1 MKAFTERIYP
11 WILHMYPAEFREEYG
26 AEMGQ
31 VFRELY
37 AEQQQHGSVA
47 LMSWCVQTF
56 LDLGVS
62 AMHEHLLILWQD
74 LSYGLRTLRKN
85 LGFTIVA
92 VLTLALGIGANTA
105 IFSVVNAVL
114 LRALPYESPE
124 RLVQVWENNP
134 LQGLS
139 RGSVSGLDFLDWR
152 TQNQVFSHIALYR
165 TGVFNLKSKTSPER
179 VYGSIISA
187 EFFNVM
193 GVKPLLG
200 RSFLYEEEKTGA
212 DQVVVISDQLW
223 QERFAGQLNVIGKTM
238 MIDARRYTIVGVMPP
253 SFQFPRFGNELW
265 VPFVFNTKEMQERSS
280 HFARSVARLK
290 PDVSLNQAA
299 NQMRVVARNL
309 ERQYP
314 DSNTGR
320 GIDLVPL
327 QDEIVGRVRSSLLL
341 LSGAVFAIL
350 LIACANVANLLLSRS
365 IFRQK
370 EIAIRIALG
379 ASRRRIVRQLLTES
393 ALLTAMGTI
402 LGMLLAFGGVKLLVA
417 LSADSLPRTNEISV
431 DRTVLAFTLI
441 IALLS
446 TVLFGLLPAFQL
458 ANNDLNYAL
467 KDSGRSATGGKER
480 NRLQN
485 LLVVAEIALALVL
498 LISAGLLT
506 QSFLKLQSV
515 DPGFNP
521 RQVLV
526 TNITLPEAKYNNDRS
541 QITFFDQVIARLQS
555 LPGVQSASV
564 VSTLP
569 LSGNSS
575 DANFVVEGQPA
586 PKLGQEPD
594 AGYIIIGSD
603 YPKTMGIPL
612 LRGRTFNVYDD
623 GKGQKVAL
631 INETMARRYWPNID
645 PIGKR
650 FSLDVPN
657 PKPDSWLTII
667 GIVKDIKHNDLN
679 RPVRPEMYFP
689 YAQSAQSYMTLV
701 IRTSGSEPT
710 LWSVG
715 LRTQVQAVDPDQA
728 VGRIRTMDQ
737 VVSESIDQQRF
748 NMLLLLSFAAVALGL
763 SGIGIYGVMAYSVT
777 QRTHEIGIRMAL
789 GATQGKILQLVVSQ
803 GMRLSILG
811 VVIGLGVAV
820 AMTRILTSLLFGVSV
835 LEPIT
840 FVSVSLLILA
850 VALTACYLPA
860 RKATKVNPMV
870 ALKYD

>member
-1 MKAFTERIYP
+1 MKSLVERIYP
-11 WILHMYPAEFREEYG
+11 WILHIYPAEFREEYG

-37 AEQQQHGSVA
+37 TEQQQLGSVA

-85 LGFTIVA
+85 FGFAIVA

-105 IFSVVNAVL
+105 IFSIVNAVL

-134 LQGLS
+134 LQGLTE
-139 RGSVSGLDFLDWR
+139 GSVSGPDFLDWR
-152 TQNQVFSHIALYR
+152 SQNQVFSNIALYQ
-165 TGVFNLKSKTSPER
+165 TSVFNLKNKTSPER

-187 EFFNVM
+187 EFFDVM

-200 RSFLYEEEKTGA
+200 RGFLPEEEKTES
-212 DQVVVISDQLW
+212 DQVVVLSNDFW
-223 QERFAGQLNVIGKTM
+223 QTRFAGQRDVIGKTM

-253 SFQFPRFGNELW
+253 SFQFPRLENALW
-265 VPFVFNTKEMQERSS
+265 VPFAFNTKEMQERGS
-280 HFARSVARLK
+280 HSDQVVARLK
-290 PDVSLNQAA
+290 PDVSFNQAA
-299 NQMRVVARNL
+299 NQMRVVAKNL

-320 GIDLVPL
+320 GIKLVPL

-370 EIAIRIALG
+370 EIAVRIALG
-379 ASRRRIVRQLLTES
+379 ASQRRILRQLLTES
-393 ALLTAMGTI
+393 ALLAAMGTT

-417 LSADSLPRTNEISV
+417 LSSDNLPRAEEISV
-431 DRTVLAFTLI
+431 DGTVFAFTLI

-446 TVLFGLLPAFQL
+446 TVLFGLAPAFQL

-485 LLVVAEIALALVL
+485 LLVVAEIALSLVL

-526 TNITLPEAKYNNDRS
+526 ASIALPEAKYNTDQT

-564 VSTLP
+564 VSSLP
-569 LSGNSS
+569 LSGNFGDSG
-575 DANFVVEGQPA
+575 FVVEGQPA

-594 AGYIIIGSD
+594 AGYLIIGSD
-603 YPKTMGIPL
+603 YPRTMGIPL
-612 LRGRTFNVYDD
+612 LRGRTFNARDD

-631 INETMARRYWPNID
+631 INETMAHRYWPSID

-650 FSLDVPN
+650 FSRDTPN
-657 PKPDSWLTII
+657 PKPDSWITII
-667 GIVKDIKHNDLN
+667 GIVKDIKHYDLAK
-679 RPVRPEMYFP
+679 PVRPEMYFP
-689 YAQSAQSYMTLV
+689 YAQNCYSYMTLV
-701 IRTSGSEPT
+701 IRTSGSDPT
-710 LWSVG
+710 LWSAG
-715 LRTQVQAVDPDQA
+715 LRTEVQTVDPDQA
-728 VGRIRTMDQ
+728 LGRIRTMDQ
-737 VVSESIDQQRF
+737 VVSASIDQQRF
-748 NMLLLLSFAAVALGL
+748 NMLLLLSFSAVALGL

-789 GATQGKILQLVVSQ
+789 GATQGKILRLVVSQ
-803 GMRLSILG
+803 GMRLSIFG

-820 AMTRILTSLLFGVSV
+820 AMTRILTSLLFGVSA
-835 LEPIT
+835 LEPVT
-840 FVSVSLLILA
+840 FVSVSFLILA

-860 RKATKVNPMV
+860 RKATKVNPMI